1 MKTFAEYLSS
11 GIVRKQKAN
20 PERAKSLLAEAE
32 KKRAFM
38 IKVIENFSLR
48 ETEPNFVVESC
59 YDILIELIRAKM
71 FFDGYNSQ
79 SSHEAEVSYM
89 GFLSFSNAEII
100 FMDELRYFR
109 NGIKYYGRIMD
120 FEYVQKVLE
129 FHNRI
134 YPRLKMR
141 CRA

>member
-59 YDILIELIRAKM
+59 YDILIELMVITPRVRMKLKYPIWA
-71 FFDGYNSQ
+71 FFHFPMQKLYLWMN
-79 SSHEAEVSYM
+79 Y
-89 GFLSFSNAEII
+89 
-100 FMDELRYFR
+100 
-109 NGIKYYGRIMD
+109 GISATG
-120 FEYVQKVLE
+120 
-129 FHNRI
+129 
-134 YPRLKMR
+134 
-141 CRA
+141 